1 MSSDA
6 IIPRAG
12 GALLEPFEFVS
23 PSSIDEAVK
32 TLASN
37 GDNVRILAGGTDM
50 LVQMRA
56 GRRTAPLVVDIKGI
70 PELNAVSYDASKG
83 LTLGAAVPCYKI
95 YQDKTLSEAYPGLM
109 DSASLIGGI
118 QIQGR
123 ASIGGNICN
132 AAPSGDAIPA
142 VIALGGVCNVAG
154 PNGNR
159 EILVEDFCTAPGQ
172 NALQNGELLVSIS
185 IPAPQANSGASY
197 LRFIPRN
204 EMDIAVAGVGSS
216 VVLDSS
222 GQNFVSARISLASVA
237 PTPVFAKEAGDSLAG
252 KAVSEESIQQAS
264 ELAQAAAKPISDMR
278 GTIRQRT
285 HLIGVLT
292 RRTLNNAIERA
303 RGG

>member
-1 MSSDA
+1 M
-6 IIPRAG
+6 
-12 GALLEPFEFVS
+12 EPFDFAT
-23 PSSIDEAVK
+23 PSSIEEAVK
-32 TLASN
+32 LLASS
-37 GDNVRILAGGTDM
+37 GDKVRILAGGTDM

-56 GRRTAPLVVDIKGI
+56 GRRTAPVVVDIKAI
-70 PELNAVSYDASKG
+70 PELNVVSYDASKG
-83 LTLGAAVPCYKI
+83 LTLGAAVPCYQI
-95 YQDKTLSEAYPGLM
+95 YQDKSLATAYPGLI
-109 DSASLIGGI
+109 DAASLIGGI

-142 VIALGGVCNVAG
+142 VIALGGVCNIAG

-159 EILVEDFCTAPGQ
+159 EMLVEDFCTAPGQ

-185 IPAPQANSGASY
+185 IPAPVPHSGANY
-197 LRFIPRN
+197 QRFIPRN
-204 EMDIAVAGVGSS
+204 EMDIAVVGVGTS
-216 VVLDSS
+216 VVLDAS
-222 GQNFVSARISLASVA
+222 GQNFVSARIALASVA

-252 KAVSEESIQQAS
+252 KAVSEEAIQQAS
-264 ELAQAAAKPISDMR
+264 ELAMAAAKPISDMR

-285 HLIGVLT
+285 HLVGVFT

>member
-1 MSSDA
+1 M
-6 IIPRAG
+6 
-12 GALLEPFEFVS
+12 EPFDFVS
-23 PSSIDEAVK
+23 PSSIEEAVK

-37 GDNVRILAGGTDM
+37 GDQARIMAGGTDM

-70 PELNAVSYDASKG
+70 PELNEISYDATKG
-83 LTLGAAVPCYKI
+83 LTLGAAVPCYEI
-95 YQDKTLSEAYPGLM
+95 YQNKTVADAYPGLM
-109 DSASLIGGI
+109 DSALLIGGI

-132 AAPSGDAIPA
+132 AAPSGDSIPA
-142 VIALGGVCNVAG
+142 AIALSGVCNIAG
-154 PNGNR
+154 PNGTR
-159 EILVEDFCTAPGQ
+159 QLPVEEMCTAPGR
-172 NALQNGELLVSIS
+172 NALENGELLVSVS
-185 IPAPQANSGASY
+185 FPAPQANSGASY

-216 VVLDSS
+216 VQLDAS

-252 KAVSEESIQQAS
+252 KPVNEENIQAAS
-264 ELAQAAAKPISDMR
+264 DLAQAAAKPISDMR
-278 GTIRQRT
+278 GTVRQRT

-303 RGG
+303 KGG

>member
-1 MSSDA
+1 
-6 IIPRAG
+6 
-12 GALLEPFEFVS
+12 LEPFEFVS

-37 GDNVRILAGGTDM
+37 GDKVRIMAGGTDM

-70 PELNAVSYDASKG
+70 PELNVVSYDASKG

-95 YQDKTLSEAYPGLM
+95 YQDEKLSAVYPGLM

-142 VIALGGVCNVAG
+142 VIALDGVCNVAG
-154 PNGNR
+154 PNGTR
-159 EILVEDFCTAPGQ
+159 EILVEDFCIAPGR
-172 NALQNGELLVSIS
+172 NALENGEILVSIFL
-185 IPAPQANSGASY
+185 PAPQANSGANY

-204 EMDIAVAGVGSS
+204 EMDIAVAGVGTS
-216 VVLDSS
+216 VVLDAS
-222 GQNFVSARISLASVA
+222 GQNFVSARIALASVA

-278 GTIRQRT
+278 GTVRQRT

>member
-1 MSSDA
+1 M
-6 IIPRAG
+6 
-12 GALLEPFEFVS
+12 EPFEFVS

-70 PELNAVSYDASKG
+70 PELNAVSYDASKC

-95 YQDKTLSEAYPGLM
+95 YQDKTLAEAYPGLM

>member
-1 MSSDA
+1 M
-6 IIPRAG
+6 
-12 GALLEPFEFVS
+12 
-23 PSSIDEAVK
+23 
-32 TLASN
+32 
-37 GDNVRILAGGTDM
+37 AGGTDM

-70 PELNAVSYDASKG
+70 PELNVVSYDASKG

-95 YQDKTLSEAYPGLM
+95 YQDKTLATAYPGLI

-123 ASIGGNICN
+123 ATIGGNICN
-132 AAPSGDAIPA
+132 AAPSGDSIPA
-142 VIALGGVCNVAG
+142 AIALSGVCNIAG
-154 PNGNR
+154 PNGTR
-159 EILVEDFCTAPGQ
+159 ELPVEEFCTAPGQ

-185 IPAPQANSGASY
+185 IPAPVPHSGANY
-197 LRFIPRN
+197 QRFIPRN
-204 EMDIAVAGVGSS
+204 EMDIAVVGVGTS
-216 VVLDSS
+216 VVLDAS
-222 GQNFVSARISLASVA
+222 GQNFVSARIALASVA

-252 KAVSEESIQQAS
+252 KAVSEEAIQQAS
-264 ELAQAAAKPISDMR
+264 ELAMAAAKPITDMR

-285 HLIGVLT
+285 HLVGVFT